1 VPLRSGTGWG
11 TGNRTIGGRKFV
23 AFAADQRGMSDQR
36 SLSGAAS
43 SDGGPVTPSMA
54 APPIARP
61 PIASPVIA
69 RPPMA
74 VGHVLVVA
82 G

>member
-1 VPLRSGTGWG
+1 
-11 TGNRTIGGRKFV
+11 
-23 AFAADQRGMSDQR
+23 MSDQR